1 MIIEYHMTHPLA
13 GFGRTS
19 VFNFEAAYVE
29 QSLDEDYYTDRGLF
43 ISFLYLA
50 IYLDATMEFKRA
62 RNRYVRQDHAFFCY
76 SSTFI

>member
-1 MIIEYHMTHPLA
+1 MTHLLA

-29 QSLDEDYYTDRGLF
+29 QWLDKDYYTDRGLL
-43 ISFLYLA
+43 IFLYLA
-50 IYLDATMEFKRA
+50 IYLDATIELECA
-62 RNRYVRQDHAFFCY
+62 RDRYVRQDHTFFCY